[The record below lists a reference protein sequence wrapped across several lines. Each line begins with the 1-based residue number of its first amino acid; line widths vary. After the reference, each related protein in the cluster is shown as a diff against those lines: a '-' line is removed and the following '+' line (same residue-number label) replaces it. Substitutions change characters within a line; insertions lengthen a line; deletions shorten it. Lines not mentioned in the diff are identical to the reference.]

1 MHLSPIKTMF
11 DNNKDDLTRLQI
23 AFDIARA
30 VRGDLKTGKAYSI
43 SQFAEQFIEQNPSMV
58 TKVFSGVAK
67 SEPVLKAIARFILD
81 TELNKIQFDEFNAL
95 ARNILER

>member
-30 VRGDLKTGKAYSI
+30 VRRDLKTGKAYSI

>member
-1 MHLSPIKTMF
+1 MF
-11 DNNKDDLTRLQI
+11 DNHKDDLTRLQI

-30 VRGDLKTGKAYSI
+30 VRRDLKTGKAYSI

-81 TELNKIQFDEFNAL
+81 TELHKTQFNEFNSL